1 MLSEQ
6 LISLI
11 EKELKGKKFYYISK
25 YGGYV
30 EGEIE
35 SVFFSEVITGKEHK
49 THKTIKGNITLP
61 IGDLYFRK
69 ILHIR
74 STNGIMYNYNEIY
87 FKE

>member
-25 YGGYV
+25 YGGYTEGIV
-30 EGEIE
+30 EKVWVLQDVEIHRRDRYLTTYTKQ
-35 SVFFSEVITGKEHK
+35 VMKVG
-49 THKTIKGNITLP
+49 
-61 IGDLYFRK
+61 
-69 ILHIR
+69 
-74 STNGIMYNYNEIY
+74 STNGVTYNYNEIY